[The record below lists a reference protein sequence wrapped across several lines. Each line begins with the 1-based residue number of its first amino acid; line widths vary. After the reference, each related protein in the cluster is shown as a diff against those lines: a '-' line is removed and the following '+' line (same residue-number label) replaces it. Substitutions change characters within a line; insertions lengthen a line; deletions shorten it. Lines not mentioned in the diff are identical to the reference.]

1 MAQQKKLAQKEF
13 DEQNRLKIAA
23 DVSGAIG
30 SLMDIAVMSQ
40 QKKLVQKKF
49 DEQMT
54 GLSKPSV

>member
-1 MAQQKKLAQKEF
+1 MDWLKLAQKEF

-30 SLMDIAVMSQ
+30 SLMDIAVMAQ
-40 QKKLVQKKF
+40 QKKLVQKEF